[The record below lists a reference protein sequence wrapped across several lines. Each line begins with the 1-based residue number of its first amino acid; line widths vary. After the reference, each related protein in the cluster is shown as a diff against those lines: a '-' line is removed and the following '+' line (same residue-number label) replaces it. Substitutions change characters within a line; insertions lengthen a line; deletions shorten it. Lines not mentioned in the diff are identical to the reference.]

1 MTNNSIDPKKKIDS
15 QQQSNELSDEQL
27 TSVSGGIELGKVVD
41 VAKDFVTDVYKE
53 GKDLVSDIGEKL
65 DKHF

>member
-1 MTNNSIDPKKKIDS
+1 MMNNLINHKNKIDA
-15 QQQSNELSDEQL
+15 QQQSNELSDEEL

-41 VAKDFVTDVYKE
+41 AAKDFVTDVYKE
-53 GKDLVSDIGEKL
+53 GKDLVSDIGENL

>member
-1 MTNNSIDPKKKIDS
+1 MMNNSINHKNKIDA
-15 QQQSNELSDEQL
+15 QQQSNELSDEEL

-41 VAKDFVTDVYKE
+41 AAKDFVTDVYKE
-53 GKDLVSDIGEKL
+53 GKDLVSDIGENL

>member
-1 MTNNSIDPKKKIDS
+1 MTNNPIEPQKKIDS
-15 QQQSNELSDEQL
+15 QQQSTELSDEQL

-41 VAKDFVTDVYKE
+41 AAKDFVTDVYKE

-65 DKHF
+65 DKHL